1 MKTIIIQLI
10 FSCLLLSCSN
20 INRDKPV
27 DKQDL
32 KGRDYRLFQNTPAW
46 ELAKAVQDEDKNKI
60 NKILSKDPNL
70 INYQESKYGNT
81 LLMLTIMNQQI
92 KSFKYLLEK
101 KADVNIH
108 NTYAGTSPIIEACSS
123 KYYDIQFVEILVQ
136 NGANVNDIETGKR
149 KKGNSTRATPL
160 IEASKSGLI
169 DLVKFLVSK
178 GANVNYQNEFGQ
190 SALSESIMQKRYD
203 ISYYLL
209 KNGADYKRPIFYRPD
224 YSIPLEKQSPN
235 DKGRPMY
242 LVDVLREAFLD
253 FDTDEY
259 KYKMKI
265 VDFLKSKGIDYRAA
279 PIPDYIKK
287 KSKEEY
293 LSNWKEYLEK
303 Y

>member
-1 MKTIIIQLI
+1 MIIQLV

-32 KGRDYRLFQNTPAW
+32 TGSDYRLFQNTPAW
-46 ELAKAVQDEDKNKI
+46 DLAKAVQDEDEKKI
-60 NKILSKDPNL
+60 NEIVSKDPKL
-70 INYQESKYGNT
+70 INYQEPKFGNT
-81 LLMLTIMNQQI
+81 LLMLTITNQQLRP
-92 KSFKYLLEK
+92 FRYLLEK
-101 KADVNIH
+101 RADVNIH
-108 NTYAGTSPIIEACSS
+108 NTFDGTSAIIEACGS
-123 KYYDIQFVEILVQ
+123 KYYDIQFVKILIQ
-136 NGANVNDIETGKR
+136 NGANVNDIETGER

-160 IEASKSGLI
+160 IEASKSGLM

-178 GANVNYQNEFGQ
+178 GADVNYQNEFSQ
-190 SALSESIMQKRYD
+190 SAFSESIMQKRYE

-209 KNGADYKRPIFYRPD
+209 ENGADYERPIFYRPD
-224 YSIPLEKQSPN
+224 YSIPLEKQDPN
-235 DKGRPMY
+235 DKGKPMY

-265 VDFLKSKGIDYRAA
+265 VDFLKSKGIDYRAT

-287 KSKEEY
+287 KAQEEY
-293 LSNWKEYLEK
+293 PNSWKEYLEK